1 MASKKDVISTLEYF
15 LDLINND
22 SVLDIKEIDKKFNF
36 ADDHL
41 EDYVKDHLKNDEE
54 RIAEYKAAQAIIG
67 YNKLLYIRLLL
78 KKKKF
83 KKAEKVLENFDKEIN
98 PITYYQSYITYLFH
112 KKEIDGFI
120 SEVFEDILTGIL
132 DSNIWKLEH
141 YTDLD
146 YFEKIEKVEDK
157 DHKFLLL
164 IFSFLVL
171 RFLKILNVEF
181 DGKIERKVA
190 HFTDVNVAR
199 LLVNGETKIRLS
211 STEFMNDPKEG
222 ELFFDIF
229 GIDKHDDVLNY
240 EQSFLSC
247 FTFNH
252 NSLNQFR
259 LYGKLNE
266 KECTGISLVVDKSF
280 FAELTDGES
289 DSATRS
295 LPLFRCVYIDPVSKY
310 LEVAKRNKFSFYQEF
325 SNRSDSNNND
335 EIESLWHDYIK
346 EIQKKEEVLKDILE
360 DIELKLDNLNLDIY
374 KLLQHVNKLAKPI
387 QFLFK
392 HFAFQEEQECR
403 IVDIASL
410 DEDKVIADFDSSKT
424 FINYPLDIRES
435 LVNVYIGK
443 AMEKQSVCL
452 TKEILSLNLRLKPKI
467 RLTDNPFRNKE

>member
-1 MASKKDVISTLEYF
+1 M
-15 LDLINND
+15 
-22 SVLDIKEIDKKFNF
+22 
-36 ADDHL
+36 
-41 EDYVKDHLKNDEE
+41 
-54 RIAEYKAAQAIIG
+54 
-67 YNKLLYIRLLL
+67 LL

-132 DSNIWKLEH
+132 DSNIWRLEN

-171 RFLKILNVEF
+171 RFLKILNVKF

-240 EQSFLSC
+240 KQSFLSC

-360 DIELKLDNLNLDIY
+360 DMELTLDNLNLDIY

-410 DEDKVIADFDSSKT
+410 DDDKVIADFDSSKT

-467 RLTDNPFRNKE
+467 RLTDNPFRTKE